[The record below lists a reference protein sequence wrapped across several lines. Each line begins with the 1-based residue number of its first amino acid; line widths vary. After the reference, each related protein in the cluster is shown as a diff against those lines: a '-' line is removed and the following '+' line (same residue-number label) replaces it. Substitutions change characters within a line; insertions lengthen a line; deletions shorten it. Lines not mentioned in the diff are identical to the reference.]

1 MMSTSPRTP
10 RRTRTLCLA
19 ALLAAL
25 TVDLS
30 AQGRGRRGQRGD
42 APPPAPAPA
51 AKAAE
56 SEPSKPKHYTAIV
69 GGDVYLGTGQRVT
82 GATVLI
88 ADDKIEAIG
97 QGLTLPEGTTVL
109 DAKGKIVSPGFV
121 AVVGNGMGAGRSA
134 PFADGVNPFDPEIK
148 QGLAAGITA
157 FLAGS
162 VGSSSSPSGS
172 NAVVKL
178 AWGDAKGMV
187 LKEDAVL
194 GIAAELS
201 LGDRDKLAES
211 VKKAQEYLKAVE
223 DFPAQKAKDPNAKEP
238 AVPPGTDKI
247 LAVLRGQSVLWISL
261 GGGGFGM
268 FGGGRGGGGGRADDL
283 DAIRQGLDTARL
295 FGRGVVLQKPVS
307 AWLLPDEIAA
317 TGSMVFLSPRDRRPA
332 DPQDPD
338 RTGSNLASAAILAR
352 AGVPVAVT
360 CPVGM
365 FGGAGVGTGGI
376 LGQDLNTPQVDAAF
390 AVRGGMD
397 NRKALRT
404 ITLDAAKM
412 LGVERRIGSLEP
424 GKDADVLILDG
435 DPLHYATFVT
445 TALVNGKVVYEK
457 ANEPLFRHIT
467 R

>member
-1 MMSTSPRTP
+1 
-10 RRTRTLCLA
+10 
-19 ALLAAL
+19 
-25 TVDLS
+25 
-30 AQGRGRRGQRGD
+30 
-42 APPPAPAPA
+42 
-51 AKAAE
+51 
-56 SEPSKPKHYTAIV
+56 
-69 GGDVYLGTGQRVT
+69 
-82 GATVLI
+82 
-88 ADDKIEAIG
+88 
-97 QGLTLPEGTTVL
+97 
-109 DAKGKIVSPGFV
+109 
-121 AVVGNGMGAGRSA
+121 
-134 PFADGVNPFDPEIK
+134 
-148 QGLAAGITA
+148 
-157 FLAGS
+157 
-162 VGSSSSPSGS
+162 
-172 NAVVKL
+172 
-178 AWGDAKGMV
+178 
-187 LKEDAVL
+187 
-194 GIAAELS
+194 
-201 LGDRDKLAES
+201 
-211 VKKAQEYLKAVE
+211 
-223 DFPAQKAKDPNAKEP
+223 
-238 AVPPGTDKI
+238 
-247 LAVLRGQSVLWISL
+247 
-261 GGGGFGM
+261 M
-268 FGGGRGGGGGRADDL
+268 FGGGRRGGGGRADDL
-283 DAIRQGLDTARL
+283 DAIRQGLDTSRL

-307 AWLLPDEIAA
+307 AWLLPDAIAA

-376 LGQDLNTPQVDAAF
+376 LGQDLNTPHIDAAF
-390 AVRGGMD
+390 AVRGGLD

>member
-1 MMSTSPRTP
+1 M
-10 RRTRTLCLA
+10 RTRTLLTT
-19 ALLAAL
+19 ALLLTL
-25 TVDLS
+25 TVDLA
-30 AQGRGRRGQRGD
+30 AQGRGRRGQRPGG
-42 APPPAPAPA
+42 PPPAAAPEAKPAETKPD
-51 AKAAE
+51 
-56 SEPSKPKHYTAIV
+56 KPKAYTAIV

-97 QGLTLPEGTTVL
+97 HNLTLPEGTTVL
-109 DAKGKIVSPGFV
+109 DAKGKTVSPGFV
-121 AVVGNGMGAGRSA
+121 AVVGNGMGAGRSG

-148 QGLAAGITA
+148 QGLAAGVTA

-162 VGSSSSPSGS
+162 VGSTASPSGS
-172 NAVVKL
+172 NAVIKL
-178 AWGDAKGMV
+178 AYGDAKGMV
-187 LKEDAVL
+187 LKEDAVV
-194 GIAAELS
+194 GIAAQLS

-211 VKKAQEYLKAVE
+211 VKKAQEYLKALE
-223 DFPAQKAKDPNAKEP
+223 AFPQQKAKDAHAKEP
-238 AVPPGTDKI
+238 QPPPGAEKL
-247 LAVLRGQSVLWISL
+247 LAVLRGETMLWVALS

-268 FGGGRGGGGGRADDL
+268 FGGGRRGGGRADDL
-283 DAIRQGLDTARL
+283 DAIRQGLDLARL

-307 AWLLPDEIAA
+307 AWLVPDEIAA

-338 RTGSNLASAAILAR
+338 RSGSNLASAAILAK
-352 AGVPVAVT
+352 AGVPIAVT

-376 LGQDLNTPQVDAAF
+376 LGQDLNTPQVDAGF
-390 AVRGGMD
+390 AIRGGLD

-404 ITLDAAKM
+404 ITLDAAKL
-412 LGVERRIGSLEP
+412 LGVDRRIGSLEP

-445 TALVNGKVVYEK
+445 IALVNGKVVYEK
-457 ANEPLFRHIT
+457 AKEPLFSHIT